1 MIQKHFF
8 KQPGTTAFRLSLLSL
23 MIVQTQYAFAN
34 QNEDSKNSTAVMPT
48 LTLEAMSELDPIK
61 SYVDYAQA
69 NVTRNGLDKKDIPQ
83 TIDTID
89 VQKYKIYG
97 ANDLSVMLQGTPGV
111 TTNYD
116 TRGDGI
122 VLRGFNADTSDIYR
136 DGIRDSGQIRRST
149 ANIERIEILKGPASV
164 LYGRSGGGGVINM
177 VSKYANFDSKSTVG
191 GYLGSLNNR
200 GTTIDLNQ
208 AINQNWAVRLTSE
221 YGETD
226 SFRRG
231 IQQRQVMAS
240 PSVTYRNDDQTITWT
255 TQYTYD
261 KLHRIPDRGPSYF
274 DLAKS
279 GVYPSIKQGFA
290 HDGDYI
296 DDELH
301 LIRSDLKYQ
310 YATNWN
316 FHWALSYREA
326 SQDFDNYFGGTYCAT
341 KSATCLYP
349 GYIRQ
354 SYAWQQTTNKTITNT
369 FDLTGVFNTGRFEHR
384 VLLGADVT
392 KETREPRLG
401 NYSSGSTQLY
411 GYFNPYTGD
420 TIETFDRA
428 NAQITTQNYSEA
440 LNLGFFAQDLI
451 RLNASLQLMLGARYD
466 IYDSSTQVK
475 IRNKLAVDE
484 YYSKSEG
491 TFSPNIGLVW
501 QPLDAHSIY
510 TSYSRSFAPFG
521 GSTGVNAVSSTVV
534 NAEPQYNDQFE
545 VGIKSDWLDQRLST
559 QFSVY
564 DIRKHNIRYQPDAIN
579 NPDLWAVAGE
589 HEARG
594 AEFSFIGRLRD
605 NVFIRGGYGYTDAKV
620 KENIQYPLTEN
631 NPLDKV
637 SKNIANLFV
646 RYLPTEKLYFETGVT
661 YQGSFYAYQNGNL
674 NSTPV
679 HINGFAR
686 LDAAIGYS
694 FAPWNVTL
702 AVNNVTDKQYWR
714 SAELPSTPRNVLL
727 RFGYQF

>member
-1 MIQKHFF
+1 MIQKRFF
-8 KQPGTTAFRLSLLSL
+8 KQPGTAAFRLSLLSL

-34 QNEDSKNSTAVMPT
+34 QNEDVKNSTAVMPT

-191 GYLGSLNNR
+191 GYLGSWNNR

-208 AINQNWAVRLTSE
+208 AIDQNWAVRLTSE

-301 LIRSDLKYQ
+301 LIRTDLKYQ

-637 SKNIANLFV
+637 SKNTANLFV
-646 RYLPTEKLYFETGVT
+646 RYLPTENLYFETGVT

-714 SAELPSTPRNVLL
+714 SAELPGTPRNVLL